1 MQSIV
6 KEKGDILG
14 QTEKYLSIMGPF
26 YRKMSGIP
34 LC

>member
-1 MQSIV
+1 MV

-14 QTEKYLSIMGPF
+14 QTEKNFSIIGPF